1 MGCPNC
7 GAKLKIGDTV
17 ETSGKQWLCPA
28 CDNWSHKDKWIERST
43 DPVDG
48 TPLHPLLNPAS
59 PHYSM
64 VDGVEAIERM
74 EQMYGT
80 LELMHWA
87 KITAMKYRL
96 RIGNKDSVEGDAK
109 KIATYEAYYEYLG
122 SKL

>member
-1 MGCPNC
+1 MELSHFGLCDVNGC
-7 GAKLKIGDTV
+7 
-17 ETSGKQWLCPA
+17 
-28 CDNWSHKDKWIERST
+28 HKKVVGTHDGSDFCEEHLARFYT
-43 DPVDG
+43 NEVDPVDG
-48 TPLHPLLNPAS
+48 TSLHPLLNPSS

-96 RIGNKDSVEGDAK
+96 RIGKKDSVEGDAK

>member
-1 MGCPNC
+1 MKCPEC
-7 GAKLKIGDTV
+7 GYVPKNGDTMQV
-17 ETSGKQWLCPA
+17 QGKLTECPSCKQWFT
-28 CDNWSHKDKWIERST
+28 DKQWHEDT

-48 TPLHPLLNPAS
+48 TPLHPLLNPSS

-96 RIGNKDSVEGDAK
+96 RIGNKDSIEGEAK